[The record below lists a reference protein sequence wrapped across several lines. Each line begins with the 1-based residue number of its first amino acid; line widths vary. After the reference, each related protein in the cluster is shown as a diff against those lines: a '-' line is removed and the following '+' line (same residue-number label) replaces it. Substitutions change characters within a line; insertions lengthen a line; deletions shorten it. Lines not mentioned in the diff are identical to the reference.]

1 MEQNHKPNKLSK
13 QDQKVDNKT
22 DPQIKELYDSGGDSS
37 AIEDPEQLA
46 QANPGQLN
54 PAHNTPGQ
62 ARKDQPGQQDPGHP
76 GQDQTQ
82 SYPGIQGPKA
92 RELGEDLIIDKKNS

>member
-22 DPQIKELYDSGGDSS
+22 DSRIKELYDAEGDSS

-76 GQDQTQ
+76 SQDQTQ

-92 RELGEDLIIDKKNS
+92 RALREDVTTGKENS